1 MFLKDFKRLPSGKV
15 YFALVSVREGL
26 PQGARQQT
34 PNSLKTLNFK
44 LVKHTLFLD
53 RDGVLNERL
62 VDDYVKS
69 PSELVPVPRLAET
82 MALLSAFFSPI
93 VVVTNQQGI
102 GKGLM
107 TEDDLGL
114 VHEAL
119 RKEAMRLGGRI
130 DGFYYCPHRSDALCN
145 CRKPA
150 TGMALQAKADFPQI
164 DFKNAWM
171 VGDSV
176 SDMDFAHN
184 AGMHSVFIRGKE
196 EDKGK
201 SVPIAP
207 EYTFDD
213 LAAFARFVKVFR
225 G

>member
-1 MFLKDFKRLPSGKV
+1 M
-15 YFALVSVREGL
+15 
-26 PQGARQQT
+26 
-34 PNSLKTLNFK
+34 NSA
-44 LVKHTLFLD
+44 LFLD

-62 VDDYVKS
+62 VGDYVKS
-69 PSELVPVPRLAET
+69 PSELIPVPHLAET

-107 TEDDLGL
+107 TENDLKQ

-119 RKEAMRLGGRI
+119 HAEATRLGGRI

-150 TGMALQAKADFPQI
+150 TGMALQAKENFPQL

-184 AGMHSVFIRGKE
+184 AGMHSVFIHGKE
-196 EDKGK
+196 EDSEKIQ
-201 SVPIAP
+201 SEPP
-207 EYTFDD
+207 EYTFEN
-213 LAAFARFVKVFR
+213 LAAFAQFVKVFR
-225 G
+225 S

>member
-1 MFLKDFKRLPSGKV
+1 
-15 YFALVSVREGL
+15 
-26 PQGARQQT
+26 
-34 PNSLKTLNFK
+34 LNPA
-44 LVKHTLFLD
+44 LFLD

-62 VDDYVKS
+62 VGDYVKS
-69 PSELVPVPRLAET
+69 PSELIAVPHLAET

-93 VVVTNQQGI
+93 VVVTNQQGV

-107 TEDDLGL
+107 NEDDLKR

-119 RKEAMRLGGRI
+119 YTEATHLGGRI
-130 DGFYYCPHRSDALCN
+130 DGFYYCPHKSDAGCI
-145 CRKPA
+145 CRKPGI
-150 TGMALQAKADFPQI
+150 GMALQAKTDFPQI

-196 EDKGK
+196 EDAGK
-201 SVPIAP
+201 TAQTTP
-207 EYTFDD
+207 EYTFND

>member
-1 MFLKDFKRLPSGKV
+1 
-15 YFALVSVREGL
+15 
-26 PQGARQQT
+26 
-34 PNSLKTLNFK
+34 
-44 LVKHTLFLD
+44 
-53 RDGVLNERL
+53 
-62 VDDYVKS
+62 
-69 PSELVPVPRLAET
+69 
-82 MALLSAFFSPI
+82 MALLSAYFSPI

-107 TEDDLGL
+107 TEADLGL

-119 RKEAMRLGGRI
+119 LAEAARQGGHI
-130 DGFYYCPHRSDALCN
+130 DGFYFCPHLSNALCD

-150 TGMALQAKADFPQI
+150 IGMALQAKADFPQI
-164 DFKNAWM
+164 DFQNAWM
-171 VGDSV
+171 VGDSA
-176 SDMDFAHN
+176 SDMNFARN

-196 EDKGK
+196 EDAGK
-201 SVPIAP
+201 TEQIAP